1 MPEDSHLLKL
11 KETDQQSADLRR
23 KNKKWIMVVL
33 LAAGIMAAVV
43 GVRMRNTAETART
56 AQEGSKASRVIP
68 VAAAPVAQRDLPI
81 YLDGLGNV
89 AAFKTVT
96 VRSQVDGR
104 LEQVLFREGQEVRRG
119 ELLAQID
126 SRPFQIQLR
135 QAEGA
140 LARDSALLKS
150 GKLNLERFIALREQ
164 KLIAQQQVDD
174 QQAAV
179 GQLEGAV
186 RVDEAQIENA
196 KLNIDYARIV
206 APIDGITGVRLVD
219 PGNIIR
225 ANDQTGLVLITQLDP
240 IAVLFTLPAENLP
253 KVAEQMR
260 AGPLSVEAYSQDGD
274 TQLAR
279 GKLELIDNQINA
291 ATATMRMKAVF
302 PNPKRL
308 LWPNQFVKTRLLLT
322 VRKNAIVVPA
332 TAVQRGPKGLFV
344 YVIRA
349 DQTVEMRPVEVELTQ
364 GDLSLVRSG
373 LKPGEQ
379 VVTDGQNQ
387 LRPDSRVQPRD
398 NPTAPP
404 AGGAPAPGSTAGAPP
419 PQQGAPQKGNRS

>member
-11 KETDQQSADLRR
+11 KETNRPSADLQRR
-23 KNKKWIMVVL
+23 SRKWIVFL
-33 LAAGIMAAVV
+33 LLSAGIAAAVV
-43 GVRMRNTAETART
+43 GIRMRNAAETTRT
-56 AQEGSKASRVIP
+56 AQEGSKAPRIIP
-68 VAAAPVAQRDLPI
+68 VAAAPVVQRDIPI
-81 YLDGLGNV
+81 YLDGLGTV
-89 AAFKTVT
+89 IAFKTVT

-119 ELLAQID
+119 DLLAQID

-150 GKLNLERFIALREQ
+150 GKLNLERFITLREQ

-186 RVDEAQIENA
+186 RVDEAQVENA
-196 KLNIDYARIV
+196 RLNIDYARIV

-219 PGNIIR
+219 PGNIIH
-225 ANDQTGLVLITQLDP
+225 ANDQTGIVLITQLDP
-240 IAVLFTLPAENLP
+240 ISILFTLPSENLP
-253 KVAEQMR
+253 TVAEQMR
-260 AGPLSVEAYSQDGD
+260 AGPLPVEAYSRDGD
-274 TQLAR
+274 VLLAK

-291 ATATMRMKAVF
+291 ATATMRLKAVF

-308 LWPNQFVKTRLLLT
+308 LWPNQFVKARLLVT
-322 VRKNAIVVPA
+322 TRKNAVVVPA
-332 TAVQRGPKGLFV
+332 TAIQRGPKGLFV
-344 YVIRA
+344 YVIKP

-364 GDLSLVRSG
+364 GDLSLIRSG

-387 LRPDSRVQPRD
+387 LRPDSKVQPRES
-398 NPTAPP
+398 
-404 AGGAPAPGSTAGAPP
+404 STPP
-419 PQQGAPQKGNRS
+419 PQPPPTNTASPKGNRS